1 MLYKQPA
8 TSRIYR
14 MGPFII
20 RRNLPGAALPDYHD
34 HGYGPLA
41 LFDDAILEP
50 GTLIPMHEHR
60 NDEIISYVPQG
71 VMRHN
76 DSTETKLEIDRSQ
89 LMVMNAGDSFWHEE
103 RTLENDEA
111 VRMLQI
117 FVRPHTLD
125 LEPRL
130 QHQKL
135 EEPVPNTWR
144 YLVGPEGTDAP
155 LTVRNEVRLFDTHL
169 DSGAVLELPTYG
181 DWDIYFY
188 VFQGGVSVQDET
200 FAEGEQGLLVDTQKA
215 VVRALQETLLVVFLV
230 DRTAQVTRVGTIGR

>member
-1 MLYKQPA
+1 MLYRQPK
-8 TSRIYR
+8 TQHIYR
-14 MGPFII
+14 MGPFTI
-20 RRNLPGAALPDYHD
+20 RRNMPGAALPDYHD

-41 LFDDAILEP
+41 LFDDATLAP
-50 GTLIPMHEHR
+50 GTLIRMHEHR

-71 VMRHN
+71 IMRHD
-76 DSTETKLEIDRSQ
+76 DSTGTKLEIDHTT
-89 LMVMNAGDSFWHEE
+89 LMVMNAGASFWHEE
-103 RTLENDEA
+103 RTLGDDET

-130 QHQKL
+130 QHRKL

-155 LTVRNEVRLFDTHL
+155 LTVRNEVRLFDARL
-169 DSGAVLELPTYG
+169 DADTILELPTYG

-188 VFQGGVSVQDET
+188 VFQGGVSIQDET
-200 FAEGEQGLLVDTQKA
+200 FAEGEQGLLVNTQKA